1 MLTTDIGLL
10 KLTLSNLSGRLES
23 RRGVA
28 NPVFLLLVIIFD
40 VFNLCTALLFLL
52 DMHLHPFQ
60 PLDLN
65 IDPLTAISRRSK
77 GESVLFFVLLTEKSE
92 IVFLGVSGNGGFGR
106 GDG

>member
-40 VFNLCTALLFLL
+40 VFNLCTTLLFLL

-60 PLDLN
+60 SLDFN
-65 IDPLTAISRRSK
+65 VDTVTAISRRGK
-77 GESVLFFVLLTEKSE
+77 GESVLFFVLLTKKSK
-92 IVFLGVSGNGGFGR
+92 IVFLGLSGNGGFGR
-106 GDG
+106 RDG